1 MSYMSPF
8 FEKSSGSL
16 VYMQASTIPARH
28 AFSTRYGGVSEG
40 DFASLNLGFGR
51 GDPDANVLENYRR
64 FGAAVGVDVNRAA
77 FTKQVHGSLVRVVT
91 REDAVSP
98 DAPGGADCDGLVTA
112 QRGLALFCF
121 TADCVPVLL
130 CDAERHVA
138 AAVHCG
144 WRSSVADILGEAVG
158 KMVSLGA
165 RPEAICAAL
174 GPAIGAGAFETDGD
188 VPDALRAWLGRGA
201 EEFIYTGARAGKFN
215 VDLRGAN
222 AHRLMS
228 LGLRRENIAVSTE
241 CTVVCHEKYWSHRYC
256 ARHKLRRG
264 SQCAVIQL

>member
-1 MSYMSPF
+1 M
-8 FEKSSGSL
+8 
-16 VYMQASTIPARH
+16 
-28 AFSTRYGGVSEG
+28 
-40 DFASLNLGFGR
+40 
-51 GDPDANVLENYRR
+51 
-64 FGAAVGVDVNRAA
+64 
-77 FTKQVHGSLVRVVT
+77 
-91 REDAVSP
+91 
-98 DAPGGADCDGLVTA
+98 TA

>member
-1 MSYMSPF
+1 MKKAAVRSYTCRLRPYRRGTRFQRGTAGFPRATSP
-8 FEKSSGSL
+8 
-16 VYMQASTIPARH
+16 
-28 AFSTRYGGVSEG
+28 
-40 DFASLNLGFGR
+40 SLNLGFGR

-64 FGAAVGVDVNRAA
+64 FGAAVGVDASRAA

-98 DAPGGADCDGLVTA
+98 DAPGGVDCDGLVTA

-144 WRSSVADILGEAVG
+144 WRSSVPT
-158 KMVSLGA
+158 SSA
-165 RPEAICAAL
+165 RPWGRWSPSGRGRRQSAPPL
-174 GPAIGAGAFETDGD
+174 GPAIGTGAFETDGD